1 MPEISEELINPEA
14 KNPFRLDSLVSV
26 LRIMVIPVTTIGLL
40 LAVEAGV
47 IWGIQTLKGLTCD
60 IGGLTYL
67 SLGLIGLALTG
78 KIGQKIVEEK
88 K

>member
-1 MPEISEELINPEA
+1 MSEIDNNLINPEA

-26 LRIMVIPVTTIGLL
+26 MRIMVIPVATIGLL
-40 LAVEAGV
+40 LAVEAGTV
-47 IWGIQTLKGLTCD
+47 WGVQTLRGLPCD

-67 SLGLIGLALTG
+67 ALGLIGLALTG
-78 KIGQKIVEEK
+78 KIGQKIIEEK